1 MPVAVRGRMQDLRL
15 AVRTLKTTPIVTA
28 VAVLSLALG
37 IGANTAIFS
46 IVNSL
51 LLRALPVKEPQ
62 QLALLTNDPARGTA
76 SWTNP
81 IWEQIRRRREIFD
94 GVFAWSTM
102 RFNLAAGGETQFV
115 DGLWVSGSMF
125 ETLGVPAML
134 GRTIT
139 DADDARGGGPDGPV
153 AVISYAF
160 WQRHFGGAAD
170 AIGRTLTIERVPYTI
185 IGVTPADFFGPDVGR
200 AFGVAI
206 PIGTEPLIRGRESAL
221 DQKWFWWLTVMAR
234 MKPGQSVE
242 AGTTALRG

>member
-1 MPVAVRGRMQDLRL
+1 
-15 AVRTLKTTPIVTA
+15 
-28 VAVLSLALG
+28 
-37 IGANTAIFS
+37 
-46 IVNSL
+46 VNSL

-62 QLALLTNDPARGTA
+62 QLALVADDPTRGIT

-81 IWEQIRRRREIFD
+81 IWEQIRQRHEIFD
-94 GVFAWSTM
+94 GVLAWSTM

-115 DGLWVSGSMF
+115 DGIWASGSMF

-134 GRTIT
+134 GRTFT

-160 WQRHFGGAAD
+160 WQRHFGGSAD

-185 IGVTPADFFGPDVGR
+185 VGVTPADFFGPDVGR
-200 AFGVAI
+200 AFDVAI
-206 PIGTEPLIRGRESAL
+206 PIGTEPLIRGKESWL

-234 MKPGQSVE
+234 VKPGQSVD
-242 AGTTALRG
+242 AATAALRGLQPQIRSRSFPLGPAIHR